1 MKETLL
7 DGANQSTSRGQRL
20 LGVDT
25 EVMESAQQCIKNKW
39 MHTSLQFYMMPK
51 MTTKMQFTCANFD
64 PVDLPKR
71 NEFFALI
78 LPR

>member
-1 MKETLL
+1 
-7 DGANQSTSRGQRL
+7 
-20 LGVDT
+20 
-25 EVMESAQQCIKNKW
+25 
-39 MHTSLQFYMMPK
+39 MMPK